1 MRWSYF
7 ILLQVLLIAI
17 FSGAVYIHK
26 DKVILLGKPP
36 QSLAKWYKP
45 ENKRQVWLHNMFKL
59 RREMQAVRF
68 YADRKDGKG
77 LEGWVSDLGRH
88 YLEIGEMVP
97 EWKGLLDLKALSR
110 LQESARAGRYGD
122 LALAVDDL
130 NKSCRSC
137 HDDYRAV
144 TAAIYRAPDFSSLE
158 INPSTSFASHMERLT
173 HDVNQIMIAS
183 QGGMKELAL
192 SSLSDLR
199 EGIDM
204 LGHSCGSCHKKDGPA
219 YPGDT
224 IIKTMA
230 SLEESL
236 ENGTAKEQG
245 RHLGTLAVLACA
257 RCHGTH
263 RISYDAGKILSKDQ
277 DWLELIRH

>member
-7 ILLQVLLIAI
+7 ILLQVLLIAV

-97 EWKGLLDLKALSR
+97 
-110 LQESARAGRYGD
+110 
-122 LALAVDDL
+122 
-130 NKSCRSC
+130 
-137 HDDYRAV
+137 
-144 TAAIYRAPDFSSLE
+144 
-158 INPSTSFASHMERLT
+158 
-173 HDVNQIMIAS
+173 
-183 QGGMKELAL
+183 
-192 SSLSDLR
+192 
-199 EGIDM
+199 
-204 LGHSCGSCHKKDGPA
+204 
-219 YPGDT
+219 
-224 IIKTMA
+224 
-230 SLEESL
+230 
-236 ENGTAKEQG
+236 
-245 RHLGTLAVLACA
+245 
-257 RCHGTH
+257 
-263 RISYDAGKILSKDQ
+263 
-277 DWLELIRH
+277 